1 MSDSPDWINK
11 ELYPFKP
18 HFMAIENHRIHYID
32 EGTGTTLLFV
42 HGTPEWSFG
51 FRDLIKNLR
60 SKFRCVAIDMLG
72 FGLSDKPA
80 VRSFAPPLSF
90 SARGRET
97 GPNDADY
104 TCAAHA
110 RRLTKFIEQLGLK
123 NFNVVAND
131 FGGSISM
138 SYVLDHQD
146 NVNRII
152 LFNTW
157 MRSLK
162 NDKHYSGPAKV
173 LKSWLGKFL
182 YLNMNTPVNVIMP
195 KAYGDKKK
203 LSAEAHRHYKAA
215 LPRGKRMAAYAFALE
230 LSDANDWWQE
240 LWERV
245 QTISADRFLFFW
257 GMKDE
262 FIPPFEL
269 ENWKSKLPGSRYI
282 LFNDAGHFVQEEKP
296 EEMSKAIEEFLSAR

>member
-1 MSDSPDWINK
+1 MKADQIMAESPAWINK

-18 HFMAIENHRIHYID
+18 HFITIENHRLHYID
-32 EGTGTTLLFV
+32 EGTGPTLLFV

-51 FRDLIKNLR
+51 FRDVIKNLR
-60 SKFRCVAIDMLG
+60 SKFRCVAIDLMG

-80 VRSFAPPLSF
+80 VRSF
-90 SARGRET
+90 RRT
-97 GPNDADY
+97 TPNDPDY
-104 TCAAHA
+104 TCAGHA
-110 RRLTKFIEQLGLK
+110 RRLTKFIDQLGLK
-123 NFNVVAND
+123 DLNIVAND

-146 NVNRII
+146 NVNKII

-162 NDKHYSGPAKV
+162 NDKHYSGPAKF
-173 LKSWLGKFL
+173 LNSWLGKFL
-182 YLNMNTPVNVIMP
+182 YLNMNAPVNVIMP
-195 KAYGDKKK
+195 KAYGDKRK
-203 LSAEAHRHYKAA
+203 LSTEAHRHYKAA
-215 LPRGKRMAAYAFALE
+215 LPRGERTAAYAFALE
-230 LSDANDWWQE
+230 LSNANDWWQK

-262 FIPPFEL
+262 FIP
-269 ENWKSKLPGSRYI
+269 
-282 LFNDAGHFVQEEKP
+282 
-296 EEMSKAIEEFLSAR
+296 